1 MTIVELLETSQA
13 FLIIASLVLGLLVG
27 SFLNVIIYRMP
38 VILQR
43 DWKRQCSEFLE
54 IDNSLSEDK
63 SHSLKHEVFNLQ
75 QPASHCPHCYHKIK
89 PWENVPLIS
98 YIALGGKCSNCKAK
112 ISLRYPSDE
121 FIKGVLSA
129 LVAFTFGAT
138 WLTLA

>member
-54 IDNSLSEDK
+54 IDNSLSKDK
-63 SHSLKHEVFNLQ
+63 SHFV
-75 QPASHCPHCYHKIK
+75 
-89 PWENVPLIS
+89 
-98 YIALGGKCSNCKAK
+98 
-112 ISLRYPSDE
+112 
-121 FIKGVLSA
+121 
-129 LVAFTFGAT
+129 
-138 WLTLA
+138 